1 MNEKLFEEFLTKQNI
16 TEKAIKSR
24 IVKGNKAEELLN
36 MSFDRIVA
44 NDDLMFDSLK
54 QLKKHDNPSH
64 SPLSNALRKYYEAV
78 NGKPFPKL
86 NEYK

>member
-1 MNEKLFEEFLTKQNI
+1 MNEKLFEEFLRKQNI

-54 QLKKHDNPSH
+54 QLKKHDNPGH

-78 NGKPFPKL
+78 NGKSFPKL